1 MKIFKYD
8 IKDIS
13 AGIHIN
19 DIQYIFYTKMI
30 ETFTETVLHLK
41 VHTID
46 DSDSFYFISDM
57 EDQIK
62 MISIFNELNSDTN
75 IRETFGDYEATHKD
89 VTDEILNNIDNYDSI
104 ENFND
109 RNTILESYYR
119 AYTPDAVLDKIIDK
133 GVSSLSKHDK
143 MILDESVKYK

>member
-19 DIQYIFYTKMI
+19 DIQYILYTLMI
-30 ETFTETVLHLK
+30 DAFTETVLHLK

-46 DSDSFYFISDM
+46 DSDSFYFISDI

-62 MISIFNELNSDTN
+62 MINVFKEFNSDKG
-75 IRETFGDYEATHKD
+75 IKETFGDYETSYED
-89 VTDEILNNIDNYDSI
+89 VTDEILSNIDNYDSI

-109 RNTILESYYR
+109 KNTILESYYR
-119 AYTPDAVLDKIIDK
+119 IYTPDAVLDKIIDK
-133 GVSSLSKHDK
+133 GVLALSKHDK
-143 MILDESVKYK
+143 IILDESVKYK